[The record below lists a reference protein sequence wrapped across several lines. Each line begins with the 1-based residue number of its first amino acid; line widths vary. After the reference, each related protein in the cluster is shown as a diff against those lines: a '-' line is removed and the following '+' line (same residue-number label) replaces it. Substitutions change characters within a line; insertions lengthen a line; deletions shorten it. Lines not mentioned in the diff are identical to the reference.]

1 MHAAMRHTVSFYS
14 TRPQIEMKNFKYTV
28 GSKVAGPKTQIA
40 NVYPK
45 FGDFMEGG
53 FNNGEVRPTRS

>member
-1 MHAAMRHTVSFYS
+1 
-14 TRPQIEMKNFKYTV
+14 MKNFKYTV

-53 FNNGEVRPTRS
+53 FNNGEVRPTHS